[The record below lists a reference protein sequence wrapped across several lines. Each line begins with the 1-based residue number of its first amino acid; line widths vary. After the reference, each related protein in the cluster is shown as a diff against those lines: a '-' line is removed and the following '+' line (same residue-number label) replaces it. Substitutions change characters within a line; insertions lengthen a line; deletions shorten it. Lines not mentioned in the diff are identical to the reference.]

1 MILISLPFLK
11 INNVLVKIRKK
22 EGYMSI
28 VKIIEVICEG
38 ATFDAAL
45 KNGIEEASKTVE
57 NIKQINVEHIEGLV
71 DSNKITK
78 VRVNAKISF
87 VVDHNK

>member
-1 MILISLPFLK
+1 
-11 INNVLVKIRKK
+11 
-22 EGYMSI
+22 MSI

-87 VVDHNK
+87 VVDHKK